1 MKLTQLKPTKLN
13 ESSANDAGYG
23 TTQDIR
29 ASVYPKLEHEV
40 AKLNRR
46 ADKLNVPHIEIR
58 KNKEFTK
65 SEKAKNGTKRDV
77 KYYEVTIDG
86 EAPQVPGY
94 EFLATIEH
102 KDGGNVIRTV
112 PGKGNATD
120 FKDFHSASPD
130 YCDHCKKRRRRIDT
144 FIIRD
149 TDGNMRQIG
158 RNCLADFL
166 GGKDP
171 KQMLFWFSLKGR
183 VDDLVGRL
191 SGDEDEEGGYGGWK
205 SEYTVKPEHVLRA
218 AGSLIKKYGYRKASG
233 NDNYGGQDSTAD
245 MVRAVFFNY
254 DPKHNPDHKDYLRVV
269 KDTKEAGEAYRDE
282 ALAWFNTV
290 PDEEKDRN
298 NFLHNLDV
306 VTKSSSLSYRDVG
319 IAGALF
325 PAFER
330 GKGNAKK
337 KDDEAKKSNEYIGEI
352 KDKINKTKVKV
363 VKTTDIENRFAYN
376 APDNQLVI
384 MEDKDGNQFKWFNN
398 RSKGDMEEGVYYN
411 IMGKVTS
418 HDEYRGRKSTRLTY
432 VHFEEA

>member
-1 MKLTQLKPTKLN
+1 M
-13 ESSANDAGYG
+13 
-23 TTQDIR
+23 
-29 ASVYPKLEHEV
+29 
-40 AKLNRR
+40 
-46 ADKLNVPHIEIR
+46 
-58 KNKEFTK
+58 
-65 SEKAKNGTKRDV
+65 KRDV

-86 EAPQVPGY
+86 DAPHVPGY

-112 PGKGNATD
+112 PGKGNASD
-120 FKDFHSASPD
+120 FKDFHSATPD

-149 TDGNMRQIG
+149 GEGNMRQIG
-158 RNCLADFL
+158 RNCLSDFL

-191 SGDEDEEGGYGGWK
+191 SGDDEEEGGYGGYK

-218 AGSLIKKYGYRKASG
+218 AGSLIKKYGYKKAGGYG
-233 NDNYGGQDSTAD
+233 NFDGEDSTAD

-254 DPKHNPDHKDYLRVV
+254 NHRNPDHKEYVNIV
-269 KDTKEAGEAYRDE
+269 KNTKDVGEAYRDK
-282 ALAWFNTV
+282 ALAWFKTV

-325 PAFER
+325 PAYER
-330 GKGNAKK
+330 AMGDKK
-337 KDDEAKKSNEYIGEI
+337 KQEGEAKKSNEYIGQPGERL
-352 KDKINKTKVKV
+352 NRTKVKV
-363 VKTTDIENRFAYN
+363 VKIRWIENRFAYN

-384 MEDKDGNQFKWFNN
+384 MEDEAGNQFKWFNGS
-398 RSKGDMEEGVYYN
+398 RKEMEEDVTYY
-411 IMGKVTS
+411 IMGKIKK
-418 HDEYRGRKSTRLTY
+418 HDDYRGRKSTQLTH
-432 VHFEEA
+432 VNFEEA